1 MGCNC
6 KINSIESLKL
16 KKIELKLMEVKLSK
30 VSNPSEKKIEND
42 F

>member
-16 KKIELKLMEVKLSK
+16 KIIELKLMEVKLSK